1 LDRPIGLLQA
11 TAMVAGIIIGASIF
25 VQPSEVNRHVPSVG
39 GVLSVWVAAGIL
51 TLFGALVC
59 AELSSAFPRTGGVYV
74 FLKETLSPGCGFLWG
89 WAMFWSAHSGIIAA
103 SSVIFARYVAY
114 FVPMGDWGIRATAVG
129 GIVLLS
135 FINYLGV
142 RQGSMLQTVV
152 TVAKVAV
159 IAVLLVMVPMVGPA
173 ARAASATG
181 AAAPVAFREFVLA
194 VSAALFAYGGW
205 HMVTYTAGETRNP
218 EKTIPRALLMGC
230 LVVTAC
236 YVALN
241 AAYLYLLPLA
251 QVTASKRVAADA
263 AMAMAGARGAA
274 AISALVIL
282 SATGVLN
289 GVILAGP
296 RTYFAMADEGLA
308 FAWMGKIHPRYH
320 TPSRAIAL
328 QAVWSCALAGT
339 MTYGALFKR
348 VVYTEWL
355 FFALMA
361 VGLYPVA
368 GAAGIPA
375 GVSHV
380 GIRVGAGVIRGGVGG
395 GGGHPDCGRPGAG
408 RHGVIDRHVR
418 IACLRPLEAKACESS
433 IFITTTIRRP
443 IWTHCARVRARWK
456 SPSIET
462 ATRAFITRA
471 ITISRCRAIATS
483 ITASRC

>member
-1 LDRPIGLLQA
+1 MVHWRILTAPAKRLALERPIGLLQA

-25 VQPSEVNRHVPSVG
+25 VQPSEINRHVPSVG
-39 GVLSVWVAAGIL
+39 GVLSVWMAAGIL

-114 FVPMGDWGIRATAVG
+114 FVPMGDWEIRATAVG
-129 GIVLLS
+129 GILLLS

-159 IAVLLVMVPMVGPA
+159 IAVLLLMVLMVGPA
-173 ARAASATG
+173 AGRAAG
-181 AAAPVAFREFVLA
+181 AMGTAVPVSFREFVLG
-194 VSAALFAYGGW
+194 VSAALFTYGGW

-218 EKTIPRALLMGC
+218 EKTIPRALLIGC
-230 LVVTAC
+230 LVVTVC

-241 AAYLYLLPLA
+241 AAYLYLLPLE

-296 RTYFAMADEGLA
+296 RTYFAMANEGLA
-308 FAWMGKIHPRYH
+308 FAWMGKIDPRFH
-320 TPSRAIAL
+320 TPSLAIAL
-328 QAVWSCALAGT
+328 QAAWSCALVGT

-361 VGLYPVA
+361 VGLYRLRA
-368 GAAGIPA
+368 
-375 GVSHV
+375 
-380 GIRVGAGVIRGGVGG
+380 
-395 GGGHPDCGRPGAG
+395 RPGHQPVFRMWGYGWVPALFAVASVVVAAIQIAADPAQAG
-408 RHGVIDRHVR
+408 SGLLIVVLGLPVYALWKRKH
-418 IACLRPLEAKACESS
+418 AN
-433 IFITTTIRRP
+433 RRF
-443 IWTHCARVRARWK
+443 
-456 SPSIET
+456 S
-462 ATRAFITRA
+462 
-471 ITISRCRAIATS
+471 
-483 ITASRC
+483 